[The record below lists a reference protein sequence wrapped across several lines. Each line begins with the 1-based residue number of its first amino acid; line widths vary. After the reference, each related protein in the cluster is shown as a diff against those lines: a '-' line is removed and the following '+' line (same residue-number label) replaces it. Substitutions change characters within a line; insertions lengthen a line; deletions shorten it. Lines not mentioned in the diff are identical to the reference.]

1 MLSNINRLLK
11 LTNMSKKWIST
22 EELVAMVNLKALKIQ
37 QQLKLDDEIL
47 DANVLDIER
56 NVIKLILIIH

>member
-22 EELVAMVNLKALKIQ
+22 EELVAMVNLKALKMQ

>member
-22 EELVAMVNLKALKIQ
+22 EELVAMVNLTALRMQ

-47 DANVLDIER
+47 DANVL
-56 NVIKLILIIH
+56 N